1 MFRVTVFRIKVLAPF
16 VKKVAIVSC
25 LFLVSGFVSGVEQL
39 DPTKPLEYVFSGESQ
54 PKTLQL
60 NSILISS
67 GRKIAVINGE
77 KVEVNGVVG
86 NVRVAEIRSDFVIV
100 YRDGEKIELKLYG
113 KKLRENTTNRVS
125 ER

>member
-1 MFRVTVFRIKVLAPF
+1 MFRLAGLPIKALTRFIKRALI
-16 VKKVAIVSC
+16 ASS
-25 LFLVSGFVSGVEQL
+25 LFLMSGFVSGVEQL